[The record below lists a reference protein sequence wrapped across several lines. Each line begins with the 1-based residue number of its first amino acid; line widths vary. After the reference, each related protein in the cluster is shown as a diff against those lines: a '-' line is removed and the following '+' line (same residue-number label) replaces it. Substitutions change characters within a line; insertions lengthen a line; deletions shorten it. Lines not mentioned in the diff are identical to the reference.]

1 MLYCMSPGNAAA
13 LDPSEGYVCSGRTH
27 PTYCSY
33 EMKGWRRGKQDEEMR
48 KKTKINYIQT
58 SSANKEPQVLLAQ
71 INVVITAAQCFG
83 STGLSTRDFKHVFV
97 MMQLC
102 VCFRCLG
109 ENKSQN
115 PP

>member
-1 MLYCMSPGNAAA
+1 MQQHLIHLKGMFVVDEHIPHTA
-13 LDPSEGYVCSGRTH
+13 H
-27 PTYCSY
+27 IY

-58 SSANKEPQVLLAQ
+58 SSANKKLQVLLAH